1 MDGFSLFYKKIQEC
15 DKRCFEKRLRV
26 ESETKDALKPICNDD
41 CVILGRS
48 EAKNQNNVIVVTV
61 RLQSFGTHLRAFDLT
76 HLMG

>member
-1 MDGFSLFYKKIQEC
+1 M
-15 DKRCFEKRLRV
+15 

-48 EAKNQNNVIVVTV
+48 EAKNQDNAIVVTV
-61 RLQSFGTHLRAFDLT
+61 RLQSFGTRLRAIDLT